1 MSRVRSASL
10 SEPQLAI
17 SSIVRWQPSQCP
29 LASSTQMP
37 TQGVRIGF
45 GGGLFQENMLNL
57 RNATMDGR
65 LWISAITLIA
75 KRSTG
80 IRQQQQ

>member
-1 MSRVRSASL
+1 
-10 SEPQLAI
+10 
-17 SSIVRWQPSQCP
+17 
-29 LASSTQMP
+29 MP

-80 IRQQQQ
+80 IRQQQ